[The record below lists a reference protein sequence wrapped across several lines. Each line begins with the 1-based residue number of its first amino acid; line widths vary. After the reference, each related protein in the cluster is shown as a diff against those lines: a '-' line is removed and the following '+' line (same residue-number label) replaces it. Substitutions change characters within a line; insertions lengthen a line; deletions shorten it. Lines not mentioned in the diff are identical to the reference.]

1 MTVIHGF
8 GTKFSRETVT
18 PGTYADIAQ
27 VVNIGGPALSR
38 EAIDA
43 TSMDSSG
50 RWRQFIAGLRD
61 AGEVTLE
68 LLFDPDNTGQQDL
81 RNDLSTL
88 DTLKNYRI
96 TFPDA
101 TPTTVTFGGLITRFD
116 PKAPMDEKLVASVT
130 VKLSGAPTW
139 A

>member
-1 MTVIHGF
+1 MPKLHGK

-27 VVNIGGPALSR
+27 VRAINGPTLSR
-38 EAIDA
+38 EVVDS
-43 TSMDSSG
+43 TSQDSTG
-50 RWRQFIAGLRD
+50 KDREFIAGLRD

-68 LLFDPDNTGQQDL
+68 LLFDPDNTGHTDL
-81 RNDLSTL
+81 RSDLSV

-101 TPTTVTFGGLITRFD
+101 TPATCTFAGLVTRFEPRSPHD
-116 PKAPMDEKLVASVT
+116 DLLVASVT
-130 VKLSGAPTW
+130 VKISGAPTW